1 MAPDPSLLRALDA
14 AVAADSSNPA
24 IRIHLA
30 SLLLDADRPGEALSH
45 LQVILASQPDH
56 LEALALAA
64 RAASASGDTDLAK
77 RWQRLHDAL
86 VTSFSGPS
94 QIDPPAAT
102 SESDPGETEDPV
114 RPRAMIAPSDD
125 ISSGDR
131 DWDAELLQ
139 LIDKE
144 QAGHVTLADVA
155 GLDDVK
161 SRLEASF
168 LGPLRNPE
176 LRKRYGAS
184 LRGGLLLGVRRAA
197 ARPS

>member
-30 SLLLDADRPGEALSH
+30 SLLLEADRPGEALSH

-94 QIDPPAAT
+94 RDDSLAET
-102 SESDPGETEDPV
+102 SKSDPGETEEHLRESEMV
-114 RPRAMIAPSDD
+114 APSDGVL
-125 ISSGDR
+125 SGDR

-144 QAGHVTLADVA
+144 QAGHVTL
-155 GLDDVK
+155 
-161 SRLEASF
+161 
-168 LGPLRNPE
+168 
-176 LRKRYGAS
+176 
-184 LRGGLLLGVRRAA
+184 
-197 ARPS
+197 